1 MAKEN
6 SFDIVSKPN
15 LVELDNAIH
24 QSQKEIETRF
34 DLKNSGSSIAKEK
47 ELIIVTSS
55 DEFKLKS
62 VVDVLQGKLVKRGVS
77 LRFFEFG
84 EQQDAAGGTRRQE
97 IKIKMGIAQEKAKEI
112 NRFIKDNK
120 WKVNSQI
127 QGDEIRVFS
136 KSLDELQA
144 VIQKLKATDFGLEF
158 QFVNYR

>member
-24 QSQKEIETRF
+24 QSQKEVETRF
-34 DLKNSGSSIAKEK
+34 DLKNSGSSIVKEK
-47 ELIIVTSS
+47 EAVIVTSS

-97 IKIKMGIAQEKAKEI
+97 IKIKMGIQQEKAKEI

-144 VIQKLKATDFGLEF
+144 VIQKLKAADFGLEL

>member
-15 LVELDNAIH
+15 LVELENAIH
-24 QSQKEIETRF
+24 QAQREIETRF

-47 ELIIVTSS
+47 EEITVVSS
-55 DEFKLKS
+55 DDYKLKS

-77 LRFFEFG
+77 LRFFDFG
-84 EQQDAAGGTRRQE
+84 TPEDAAGGAKRQI
-97 IKIKMGIAQEKAKEI
+97 IKVKMGIPMEKAKEI
-112 NRFIKDNK
+112 NRWIKDNK
-120 WKVNSQI
+120 FKANSQI

-136 KSLDELQA
+136 KSLDELQS
-144 VIQKLKATDFGLEF
+144 VIQKLKATDFGIEL